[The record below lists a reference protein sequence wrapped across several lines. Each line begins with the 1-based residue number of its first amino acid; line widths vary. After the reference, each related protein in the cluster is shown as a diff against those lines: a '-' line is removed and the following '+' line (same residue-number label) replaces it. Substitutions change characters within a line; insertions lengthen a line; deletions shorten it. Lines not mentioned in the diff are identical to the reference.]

1 MSNVQPTVRV
11 GTRASLLAKSQTAWL
26 IELLKSKWPGL
37 NVETVLI
44 SSSGD
49 RIQDRPL
56 YEFGGKGLFT
66 KELEIALLENR
77 IDLAVHSFKDVP
89 VTMPLVDESTLVFAS
104 VPGREDV
111 RDILVSR
118 KAQAI
123 DQLPQGAKVGTG
135 SLRRRCQL
143 LQCRPDLQIEMIR
156 GNIDTRIRKMRD
168 GTYDAVILAIAGVK
182 RAKLLEPAEMNPI
195 PLDILLPAAGQGA
208 LALQCR
214 KADKQTLKLIAAVD
228 DPVQRA
234 CVEAERELVRNLE
247 GDCHSPIAAY
257 AHMEGANMVL
267 DAAVG
272 QRDGQPPV
280 KRGRI
285 SHPPKEIL
293 PAIAALARELL

>member
-1 MSNVQPTVRV
+1 MSTEQPILRV
-11 GTRASLLAKSQTAWL
+11 GTRGSLLAKSQTSWL
-26 IELLKSKWPGL
+26 INLLQSKWPGL
-37 NVETVLI
+37 KVEMILI

-66 KELEIALLENR
+66 KELEIALLEER
-77 IDLAVHSFKDVP
+77 VDLAVHSFKDVP
-89 VTMPLVDESTLVFAS
+89 VTMPLVDESTLTFAS

-111 RDILVSR
+111 RDILVCR
-118 KAQAI
+118 QAQSV
-123 DQLPQGAKVGTG
+123 DQLPLGASVGTG

-143 LQCRPDLQIEMIR
+143 LQRRPDLRIEMIR

-168 GTYDAVILAIAGVK
+168 GTYDAVVLAIAGVK
-182 RAKLLEPAEMNPI
+182 RANLLDPTEMNPI
-195 PLDILLPAAGQGA
+195 PTDILLPAAGQGA

-214 KADKQTLKLIAAVD
+214 KNDRQTLKLIAAVD
-228 DPVQRA
+228 DPIQRA
-234 CVEAERELVRNLE
+234 CVEAERELVRKLE

-257 AHMEGANMVL
+257 ARMEGANMAL

-280 KRGRI
+280 KRSHI
-285 SHPPKEIL
+285 SHLPGEIL
-293 PAIAALARELL
+293 DAIPALARQLM